1 MCVCVRVRGC
11 VCCAVDIY
19 SLSSIKSTHRAA
31 DSGSL
36 RSGGELAHGMKV
48 LTLLARS
55 LLQDATSQILL
66 QAPQVDIHSQAEST
80 QSQPFFFF
88 PFSNVALF
96 AGRSEGMN
104 RTTL

>member
-1 MCVCVRVRGC
+1 MCVRVRGC

-80 QSQPFFFF
+80 QSQPFVFF
-88 PFSNVALF
+88 PLF
-96 AGRSEGMN
+96 QRG
-104 RTTL
+104 LICW